1 MRRSKV
7 SGFATASMIGLALW
21 AVSVSAST
29 PAAARDLT
37 IEDIL
42 GRWCGDTTNY
52 QFARDRLTVT
62 FHNGSPRRVL
72 TIERVEG
79 SPDWLDVHWENAG
92 NTVFT
97 DFSDDKRVMHQA
109 ANTSGDNGPR
119 RRFRRC

>member
-1 MRRSKV
+1 MRRNKT
-7 SGFATASMIGLALW
+7 SGFATASMIALALW
-21 AVSVSAST
+21 AISVSAST

-37 IEDIL
+37 IEDLL

-52 QFARDRLTVT
+52 RFSRDRLTVS
-62 FHNGSPRRVL
+62 FHNGGNSRVL
-72 TIERVEG
+72 EIERVDGTEE
-79 SPDWLDVHWENAG
+79 WIDVHWIGAG

-97 DFSDDKRVMHQA
+97 DFSDDKRVMYQA